1 MAVYGETAGM
11 PGCCGV
17 RIMHNLTT
25 VKPRTGYYSRAEDIC
40 NDEGV
45 NTLLATTT
53 QRMVEVN
60 TALIDEGW
68 AEQKLPDSPKTGN
81 ELILWIY
88 QKKELLEYYDEEDE
102 EEGDF

>member
-1 MAVYGETAGM
+1 MPVYGKTAGM
-11 PGCCGV
+11 TGCCGV

-25 VKPRTGYYSRAEDIC
+25 TKPSTAYYCRAEDIC

-53 QRMVEVN
+53 QKMVEVN
-60 TALIDEGW
+60 AALKEEGW
-68 AEQKLPDSPKTGN
+68 LEQKLPDSPKTGN

-88 QKKELLEYYDEEDE
+88 EKKELLEYYNEEED
-102 EEGDF
+102 DDDY

>member
-25 VKPRTGYYSRAEDIC
+25 TKPRTGYYCRAEDIC
-40 NDEGV
+40 NDERV
-45 NTLLATTT
+45 NTLLATTN

-60 TALIDEGW
+60 AALKEEGW
-68 AEQKLPDSPKTGN
+68 LEQKLPDSPKTGN

-88 QKKELLEYYDEEDE
+88 EKKELLDYYDDDED
-102 EEGDF
+102 DY

>member
-25 VKPRTGYYSRAEDIC
+25 TKPRTGYYYKAEDIC

-45 NTLLATTT
+45 NTLLATTN
-53 QRMVEVN
+53 QRMGEVN
-60 TALIDEGW
+60 TALGDEGW
-68 AEQKLPDSPKTGN
+68 VQQKLPDSPKTGN

-88 QKKELLEYYDEEDE
+88 QKKELLDYYDEE